1 MCPHCRAAYRYTDEK
16 IRENGT
22 VICQDCA
29 KVFSLQTEREVC
41 TSWPY
46 FFTLAETRI
55 RVARTPL
62 RI

>member
-29 KVFSLQTEREVC
+29 KVFRQNEKCAPAGLTSSL
-41 TSWPY
+41 
-46 FFTLAETRI
+46 
-55 RVARTPL
+55 
-62 RI
+62 